1 MQINDTTC
9 TPWMYAGEK
18 ELTELWY
25 FNNTPPMRFRLSRHL
40 WLFRLSS
47 LTGGELRSSAGPS
60 YRLRP
65 TFHTGLPV
73 LFARK
78 LTMQSSGNVT
88 SSSSYGEEGAEQP
101 GPGLFR
107 PIPSITTEE
116 VGPPPAD
123 NTRVAT
129 LVVNERKLRTPSP
142 QCGGNDYDSEAESYR
157 DGRTEGVD
165 RDTRGRAFAWCRDF
179 LAGSWKTIDEADFQI
194 SIVR

>member
-1 MQINDTTC
+1 
-9 TPWMYAGEK
+9 
-18 ELTELWY
+18 
-25 FNNTPPMRFRLSRHL
+25 MRFRLSRHF

-60 YRLRP
+60 CRLRP
-65 TFHTGLPV
+65 TFHSGLPV

-88 SSSSYGEEGAEQP
+88 SSSSSYGEEGSGAEQP

-107 PIPSITTEE
+107 PIPAITTEE
-116 VGPPPAD
+116 VGPPTD

-142 QCGGNDYDSEAESYR
+142 LCWGNDYDSEAESYR

-165 RDTRGRAFAWCRDF
+165 RETRGRAFAWCRDF